1 MCMPVIPKNV
11 APKSGVEPGH
21 LSLHSAGN
29 LNGVSPSAIR
39 WRHSNKC
46 STIKVAPRTA
56 VARIHFR
63 AVERFACA
71 EAETAMT
78 IVKLDDNSTN
88 VMMEEKTMLGEN
100 LKGVGHT
107 FDARTKAYPISS
119 AENVNESDMM

>member
-1 MCMPVIPKNV
+1 MPVIPKNV
-11 APKSGVEPGH
+11 APKRGVEPGH
-21 LSLHSAGN
+21 LS
-29 LNGVSPSAIR
+29 
-39 WRHSNKC
+39 RHSNKC

-100 LKGVGHT
+100 LNGVGQT
-107 FDARTKAYPISS
+107 FDARTYAYPISS
-119 AENVNESDMM
+119 AENVSESDMMKSHMPS